1 MTNPF
6 HIVSEIGKL
15 KSVILK
21 RPGKEVEN
29 LTPDTMQELLFDDIP
44 YLKVIQEEH
53 DAFAKVLKDNGA
65 DVLYLEQLMSEALD
79 AGNAREEFTEQIIA
93 ESNVQNKDYAKE
105 LKNYLLTL
113 DTAQLVDTTM
123 AGVRKD
129 EVLGHSFSA
138 YQDSTD
144 ESLFLMQPMP
154 NLYYTR
160 DPATV
165 LDKGISLNKMT
176 FEARKRESLYM
187 EYILD

>member
-1 MTNPF
+1 
-6 HIVSEIGKL
+6 
-15 KSVILK
+15 
-21 RPGKEVEN
+21 
-29 LTPDTMQELLFDDIP
+29 
-44 YLKVIQEEH
+44 
-53 DAFAKVLKDNGA
+53 
-65 DVLYLEQLMSEALD
+65 ALD

-138 YQDSTD
+138 YQDSKE